1 MPVYVKIT
9 QEGVEKLKGKVSPE
23 ILSHLEERASSV
35 LNERKEKTLK
45 KKLRSLDAQEED
57 INFIISYF
65 EKFSGPNGSLN
76 KKLKE
81 RPVGKGKNKAAS
93 RRYSH
98 SSYLPD
104 IYRSLPRANY
114 KDDT

>member
-9 QEGVEKLKGKVSPE
+9 YEGVEKLKGKVNPK

-35 LNERKEKTLK
+35 FNEKREGTLK
-45 KKLRSLDAQEED
+45 KKLRSLDAQEEE
-57 INFIISYF
+57 ISFIIKCF
-65 EKFSGPNGSLN
+65 EKFSGPKGNLN

-98 SSYLPD
+98 SSHLPD